1 MLHMLPEKWSRN
13 VFKLLV
19 AILEKTSW
27 VPVVTINSDALHHV
41 TQSCNVVGDK
51 AFIPRPS
58 LFQQREAGWMSKQLG
73 KGWRLSSWGKF
84 LNINLK
90 FSSAQ
95 NWQEGVRPRTQALPA
110 YQEPGYEARVW
121 SELADS
127 FALEGEHLQPSQKWA
142 ILTLTGR
149 LKVVKV
155 GRSYSEFISYMENS

>member
-73 KGWRLSSWGKF
+73 KGWRLSS
-84 LNINLK
+84 
-90 FSSAQ
+90 
-95 NWQEGVRPRTQALPA
+95 
-110 YQEPGYEARVW
+110 
-121 SELADS
+121 
-127 FALEGEHLQPSQKWA
+127 
-142 ILTLTGR
+142 
-149 LKVVKV
+149 
-155 GRSYSEFISYMENS
+155 